1 MGARRGAGAVPREGT
16 AMRLVAA
23 TARRI
28 RWAMDWQRR
37 RPERSCLGSG
47 HWLVLSR
54 THGLRMRHGRERQ
67 LGFSYGRASPGQYK
81 KVHMNYEVTSWP
93 LDRWASGG
101 YVRAPLDCTDFRK
114 II

>member
-37 RPERSCLGSG
+37 RPERSCLGS
-47 HWLVLSR
+47 V
-54 THGLRMRHGRERQ
+54 
-67 LGFSYGRASPGQYK
+67 
-81 KVHMNYEVTSWP
+81 VT
-93 LDRWASGG
+93 G
-101 YVRAPLDCTDFRK
+101 
-114 II
+114 